1 MERTGNTWQHAK
13 RVTNREEIIE
23 ECKFMARFEPLSL
36 VRAKTI
42 CDAIE
47 ECLMKYP
54 FLRRIMKEEGE
65 ALLKKRKE
73 RDQPGVQGLWCK
85 RKE

>member
-1 MERTGNTWQHAK
+1 MEQTGNTWHHTK

-36 VRAKTI
+36 ERAKTI
-42 CDAIE
+42 CGAIE

-54 FLRRIMKEEGE
+54 LLRRIMKEEGE
-65 ALLKKRKE
+65 ALLKKRNE
-73 RDQPGVQGLWCK
+73 RDRLGVQGL
-85 RKE
+85 